1 MNYQEAFEI
10 LEIDFTKISYTEIN
24 LKYLKHQYRM
34 LALKHHPDKNGN
46 TESSNEDFKKI
57 NEAYHYLKREI
68 GESEEINDEGTT
80 DEGVTPEEEIDSS
93 SLYFNILRIFI
104 RTFFNENYN
113 NSSDVLIKLAND
125 IIISGKKITHKLF
138 YKIDKEIVYSIYTFL
153 STYRTTLHLSDDIIN
168 TLRNIV
174 VQKYDEVEVY
184 KLNPSINDLLNNN
197 VYKLVV
203 ENEVYLVPLWHHECY
218 FDSSGC
224 EIIVVCEPELPVYIT
239 IDEDNNICVE
249 KEIVKEELSD
259 LFLDDAQIEI
269 NIGNKQVS
277 VLFSQLYIK
286 REQYYK
292 IKNEG
297 LSKIK
302 SDIYDVSEKTDIII
316 HITIK

>member
-1 MNYQEAFEI
+1 MNYKEAFEI
-10 LEIDFTKISYTEIN
+10 LEIDFTKVSYTEIN
-24 LKYLKHQYRM
+24 LKYLKHQYRK

-46 TESSNEDFKKI
+46 TEFSNEHFKKI
-57 NEAYHYLKREI
+57 NESYYYLKREI
-68 GESEEINDEGTT
+68 GETEEINDEGTT
-80 DEGVTPEEEIDSS
+80 NEELTPEEATDSS

-104 RTFFNENYN
+104 KTFFNENYN
-113 NSSDVLIKLAND
+113 NSSDVLIKLANE

-153 STYRTTLHLSDDIIN
+153 STYRTTLHLSDDIIT

-174 VQKYDEVEVY
+174 VQKYDGVEVY

-203 ENEVYLVPLWHHECY
+203 ENVVYLVPLWHNECY
-218 FDSSGC
+218 FDSSAC
-224 EIIVVCEPELPVYIT
+224 EIIVICEPELPEYIT

-249 KEIVKEELSD
+249 KEISKEDLSKM
-259 LFLDDAQIEI
+259 FLDDAMVDI
-269 NIGNKQVS
+269 NIGDKIFS
-277 VLFSQLYIK
+277 FPFSQLYIK
-286 REQYYK
+286 REQYYR

-302 SDIYDVSEKTDIII
+302 SDIYDVTEKTDIIV
-316 HITIK
+316 HIIIK

>member
-10 LEIDFTKISYTEIN
+10 LEIDFTKINYNEIN
-24 LKYLKHQYRM
+24 LKYLKHQYRK

-46 TESSNEDFKKI
+46 TESSNEHFKKI

-68 GESEEINDEGTT
+68 GVTEEINDEGVTT
-80 DEGVTPEEEIDSS
+80 EEATTSD
-93 SLYFNILRIFI
+93 SLYFNILRVFI
-104 RTFFNENYN
+104 KTFFNENYN
-113 NSSDVLIKLAND
+113 NSSSNELLIKLAND

-138 YKIDKEIVYSIYTFL
+138 YKIDKEIVFNIYAFL

-203 ENEVYLVPLWHHECY
+203 EKEVYLVPLWHNECY
-218 FDSSGC
+218 FDSSAC
-224 EIIVVCEPELPVYIT
+224 EIIVICEPELPDYIK
-239 IDEDNNICVE
+239 IDEDNNICIE
-249 KEIVKEELSD
+249 KEISREEVGEM
-259 LFLDDAQIEI
+259 FLDDAHVEI
-269 NIGNKQVS
+269 HIGDKS
-277 VLFSQLYIK
+277 FSIPFSQLYIK

-316 HITIK
+316 HVTIK

>member
-1 MNYQEAFEI
+1 MNYKEAFEI
-10 LEIDFTKISYTEIN
+10 LEIDFTKISYNEIN
-24 LKYLKHQYRM
+24 LKYLKHQYRK

-46 TESSNEDFKKI
+46 TESSNEHFKKI
-57 NEAYHYLKREI
+57 NEGYHYLKREI
-68 GESEEINDEGTT
+68 GETQEINDEGITT
-80 DEGVTPEEEIDSS
+80 EDETSPNTSD

-203 ENEVYLVPLWHHECY
+203 EKEVYLVPLWHHECY
-218 FDSSGC
+218 FDSSAC
-224 EIIVVCEPELPVYIT
+224 EIIVICEPELPEYIT

-249 KEIVKEELSD
+249 KEIVKEDLSN
-259 LFLDDAQIEI
+259 LFLDYAMVEI
-269 NIGNKQVS
+269 NIGDKLFS
-277 VLFSQLYIK
+277 FPFSQLYIK
-286 REQYYK
+286 REQYYR

-302 SDIYDVSEKTDIII
+302 SDIYDVTEKTDIII
-316 HITIK
+316 HIKIL